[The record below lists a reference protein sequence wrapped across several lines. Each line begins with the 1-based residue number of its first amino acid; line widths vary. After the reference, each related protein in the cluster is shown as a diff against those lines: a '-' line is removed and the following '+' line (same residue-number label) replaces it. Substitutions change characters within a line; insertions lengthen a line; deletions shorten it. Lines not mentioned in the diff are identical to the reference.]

1 MAHQGLKKM
10 IKNKNL
16 GKEKLSEKF
25 AAITEKRPKVLEKLN
40 KIKAAYVEMLEEVKT
55 MSLEGI

>member
-1 MAHQGLKKM
+1 M